1 MFKKNSENNL
11 QPLAALEKAG
21 LISIDQTEIAQANLQ
36 DRTKY
41 VKLDI
46 DSAERVQLEG
56 LLAQLPQLT
65 MSGAMSGMYVVKFP
79 KGAPHT
85 LMKYKNGGY
94 GSPIQG
100 ADGNIVDHAAF
111 FNASPI
117 SVIATVFTAL
127 SIATM
132 QYYLDVIDRN
142 LTYISCKIDKIL
154 DFLYGDKR
162 AELFARVQDTRI
174 AYNNFSSIMNNDIQ
188 RESTVSSLHQS
199 SLIALQD
206 IEFYIQNLKDISERS
221 TENDARL
228 VADAVTTAL
237 NTKDSLYLAL
247 QLYISTQILTIFYTG
262 NTDSAYVENVRSDL
276 NEYIEKC
283 NQRVVA
289 VFNRLTDRVTNF
301 KDSRLPAAAKLDRQP
316 LLDRLSETLAE
327 LDDGKLLNNRKIVA
341 EALEDVGKETEY
353 LISDNGEIYWKKG

>member
-1 MFKKNSENNL
+1 MFKKNTTQAI
-11 QPLAALEKAG
+11 QPLGTLEKAG
-21 LISIDQTEIAQANLQ
+21 LISIDQVETTETNLQ

-46 DSAERVQLEG
+46 DSAERIQLEG

-65 MSGAMSGMYVVKFP
+65 ISGAMSGMYVVKFP

-100 ADGNIVDHAAF
+100 ADGNIADHAAL
-111 FNASPI
+111 FNLSAVSA
-117 SVIATVFTAL
+117 IAMVFSAL

-228 VADAVTTAL
+228 VADDVTTAL

-262 NTDSAYVENVRSDL
+262 NTDLSYVENVRSDL

-289 VFNRLTDRVTNF
+289 VFNHLAGSVTAF
-301 KDSRLPAAAKLDRQP
+301 KDSRLPGVPKLDKQS
-316 LLDRLSETLAE
+316 LLEKLNETLAE
-327 LDDGKLLNNRKIVA
+327 LDEGKLLNNRKIVA
-341 EALEDVGKETEY
+341 EALEDIGKETEY

>member
-1 MFKKNSENNL
+1 MFKKNSENEL

-21 LISIDQTEIAQANLQ
+21 LISIDQAEISQTNLQ

-46 DSAERVQLEG
+46 DSAERIQLEG
-56 LLAQLPQLT
+56 LLAQLPQLV
-65 MSGAMSGMYVVKFP
+65 MSGAMSKMYVVKFP

-94 GSPIQG
+94 GSPIHG
-100 ADGNIVDHAAF
+100 TDGNIVGHAAF
-111 FNASPI
+111 FNISPI
-117 SVIATVFTAL
+117 SAIATVFTVL

-132 QYYLDVIDRN
+132 QYYLDAINRD

-188 RESTVSSLHQS
+188 RGSTVSSLHQS

-206 IEFYIQNLKDISERS
+206 IEFYIQNLKDISERDM
-221 TENDARL
+221 ENNPRL

-247 QLYISTQILTIFYTG
+247 QLYISTQILAIFYTG
-262 NTDSAYVENVRSDL
+262 NTELAYVENVRSNLD
-276 NEYIEKC
+276 EYIEKC

-289 VFNRLTDRVTNF
+289 VFNHLKGVVSAF
-301 KDSRLPAAAKLDRQP
+301 KDSRLPGAPKLDKQK
-316 LLDRLSETLAE
+316 LLDSLSEILTD
-327 LDDGKLLNNRKIVA
+327 LDNGKLLNNRKIVA
-341 EALEDVGKETEY
+341 EALEDIGKETEY
-353 LISDNGEIYWKKG
+353 LIGEDGEIYWKKG